1 MKNNKMTSLF
11 NNSTNKKGVS
21 EKYLE
26 PQKLGE
32 EEKKILQVKDGQH
45 NHYVDERGGN

>member
-1 MKNNKMTSLF
+1 MKNNKITSSI
-11 NNSTNKKGVS
+11 NNFTNKKGES

-26 PQKLGE
+26 PPKLSE

-45 NHYVDERGGN
+45 NHYVDERGGF